1 VRTLGHERWQLENN
15 GWNDLTQNWAFKHGF
30 LHACRHRP
38 RSHSPDGSHPA
49 VDNRGLAVVSLILL
63 LAFTL
68 CAAFVHGHSKL
79 VRRYNLSM
87 IEVATQLRRS
97 VAGLPLR
104 IRAPDCPAP
113 EPTT

>member
-1 VRTLGHERWQLENN
+1 MPVRIPKFHPRHEWLWITTLDPQAFPATTGRTLGHERWQLESN

-38 RSHSPDGSHPA
+38 RSRSPDGSHPA

-68 CAAFVHGHSKL
+68 CAALCMAIPSW
-79 VRRYNLSM
+79 S
-87 IEVATQLRRS
+87 
-97 VAGLPLR
+97 AGTT
-104 IRAPDCPAP
+104 CP
-113 EPTT
+113 